1 MSRNMRVTCR
11 RLNLEW
17 SSRACGVL
25 PMIAWLVLVGVPW
38 AGAATVVDF
47 EDLSLPAQSAAPG
60 DASQTPFVSRGV
72 TFNRTWNLEYDCC
85 AAAWAYSNQTDLTT
99 PGYGNPYSAYAVPDG
114 GGVAGSA
121 NFAVANNSY
130 RGESQVVFPESV
142 QVLGMYVTNTTYAYR
157 AVVDGN
163 DGAGFVKGPFQAD
176 DWFRLEIFGYDA
188 QGQQSGPV
196 EFYLADY
203 RDDGVLA
210 ARDWTWVDLTPLG
223 NVERLEFELSSTDMG
238 PFGMNTPAYFAMD
251 DLTFVPAAEHAGR
264 LQRKRRI
271 WMRTTSDDLSREVLS
286 GTTCNCLRPQ
296 R

>member
-1 MSRNMRVTCR
+1 
-11 RLNLEW
+11 
-17 SSRACGVL
+17 
-25 PMIAWLVLVGVPW
+25 MIAWLVLVGVPW
-38 AGAATVVDF
+38 AGAAVVDF

-157 AVVDGN
+157 AGC
-163 DGAGFVKGPFQAD
+163 
-176 DWFRLEIFGYDA
+176 
-188 QGQQSGPV
+188 
-196 EFYLADY
+196 
-203 RDDGVLA
+203 
-210 ARDWTWVDLTPLG
+210 
-223 NVERLEFELSSTDMG
+223 
-238 PFGMNTPAYFAMD
+238 
-251 DLTFVPAAEHAGR
+251 GR
-264 LQRKRRI
+264 Q
-271 WMRTTSDDLSREVLS
+271 
-286 GTTCNCLRPQ
+286 
-296 R
+296 